1 MMRKIS
7 RYAIR
12 KKEVIFQLEVI
23 KVSLRG
29 LADSEFQA
37 IYGTKRKRH
46 APALQAAVSSKAFFC
61 VGCDKSKGL
70 NKQRL
75 TVSKDNKKN
84 RHGRRR
90 RVFQLRGERE
100 KNHSN
105 CKPHHAVVVSANAQ
119 WPKIQ
124 SDPYP
129 VRINL
134 NKEWLPKQKIIQN
147 FNIDAQ
153 GFRKTRNENPPT
165 QEIGVTS

>member
-1 MMRKIS
+1 MRKIS

-46 APALQAAVSSKAFFC
+46 APALQVAVSSKAFFC

-75 TVSKDNKKN
+75 TVSKDNKKP
-84 RHGRRR
+84 GTGDGAS
-90 RVFQLRGERE
+90 F
-100 KNHSN
+100 N
-105 CKPHHAVVVSANAQ
+105 CAANAKKTIQ
-119 WPKIQ
+119 IANLIMQQQFRQMHSGPKSSQTICFTK
-124 SDPYP
+124 
-129 VRINL
+129 NF
-134 NKEWLPKQKIIQN
+134 QK
-147 FNIDAQ
+147 FY
-153 GFRKTRNENPPT
+153 KT
-165 QEIGVTS
+165 